1 MRSRFV
7 SLLSILL
14 FSCGETSSPLQNAGN
29 DTTETDTVNYALDSD
44 SVKMSLK
51 NIPPPQGF
59 YQVMLPCTDC
69 RGIEHTV
76 HFRPDLSYRL
86 EETEAGTGKKI
97 RTVNGNW
104 KPSEGDIWLYQD
116 SAVQARYT
124 WRRDTLHYIDLKT
137 SVLIPMRNLKDAAS
151 NETWKAKKE
160 EGIEFFGVGNEPFW
174 NITIDNK
181 KRIAFHL
188 SEWAG
193 PIQLKTARQTTAK
206 DSSIYTTSNDSVQLR
221 LVVYNTFCSDGMSD
235 YIYNN
240 KIRVVYNRQVYHGCG
255 VYLKNY

>member
-1 MRSRFV
+1 MF
-7 SLLSILL
+7 SLFCSAALL
-14 FSCGETSSPLQNAGN
+14 SCGETTSPLRNAGN

-44 SVKMSLK
+44 SVKMALK

-76 HFRPDLSYRL
+76 LFRPDLSYRL
-86 EETEAGTGKKI
+86 EETDAGTGKKI
-97 RTVNGNW
+97 RTITGNW

-116 SAVQARYT
+116 STVQARYT
-124 WRRDTLHYIDLKT
+124 WRRDTLHFIDPKT
-137 SVLIPMRNLKDAAS
+137 SVQIAMRSLKDAAS
-151 NETWKAKKE
+151 NETWKMKKE
-160 EGIEFFGVGNEPFW
+160 AGVDFFGVGNEPFW
-174 NITIDNK
+174 NISVDNK

-193 PIQLKTARQTTAK
+193 PLQLKAARQNTAK
-206 DSSIYTTSNDSVQLR
+206 DSTVYTTSNDSVQLR

-235 YIYNN
+235 YLYQS
-240 KIRVVYNRQVYHGCG
+240 KIRVVFNNQVYHGCG
-255 VYLKNY
+255 VYLKN